1 MKKPLA
7 LAVLLMFCLALLP
20 HHAAQAQEDD
30 CTMIGGVYDAE
41 RERCVFT
48 VGLDIQIDLPLDV
61 KADYPMMAEALDE
74 IVNTNTSTFLQ
85 YFAESAMLYATPP
98 WSLYMQY
105 AVYQQTPATPTEFS
119 PEIVSVVYSIYS
131 YTGGANGSGFYQTL
145 VYDVTNQLPLTL
157 DDVLVEGYLPALSA
171 LVREK
176 LLVQLADMSDQT
188 FIDFGAGE
196 DPNNFRSF
204 ALTQDELIFFFD
216 EYQVAPGAAGPQ
228 ELHIPLAELTD
239 LIQPMYVPIAQ

>member
-1 MKKPLA
+1 MKKLLA
-7 LAVLLMFCLALLP
+7 LAVLLVFCLALLP
-20 HHAAQAQEDD
+20 HHAAIAQDDD
-30 CTMIGGVYDAE
+30 CTMIGAVYDAE

-48 VGLDIQIDLPLDV
+48 VGLDMQIDLPLDV
-61 KADYPMMAEALDE
+61 KADYPMMAESLDA
-74 IVNTNTSTFLQ
+74 IVNSNTTTFLQ
-85 YFAESAMLYATPP
+85 YFAESALLYATPP

-119 PEIVSVVYSIYS
+119 PELVSVVYSIYS
-131 YTGGANGSGFYQTL
+131 YTGGANGTGYYQTL

-157 DDVLVEGYLPALSA
+157 DDVLVEGYLPTLSA

-196 DPNNFRSF
+196 DANNFRSF
-204 ALTQDELIFFFD
+204 ALTNDELIFFFD

-239 LIQPMYVPIAQ
+239 LIQPMYIPIAQ